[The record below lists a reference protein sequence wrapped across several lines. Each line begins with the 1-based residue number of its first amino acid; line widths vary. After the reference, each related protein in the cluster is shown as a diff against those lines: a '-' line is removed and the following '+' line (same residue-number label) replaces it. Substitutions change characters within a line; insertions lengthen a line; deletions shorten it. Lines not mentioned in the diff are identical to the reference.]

1 MAWRP
6 PPGCLHLLLLF
17 SLSPP
22 PPCCLQALLGQT
34 RLPAGDEMKAQ
45 PCHGRL
51 SSVSQG
57 YTAATKASQ
66 GQQEQREPP
75 RSPSPPRTAAQGH
88 QPSSITSQSPSP
100 SLPSPPPPPPSRFV
114 THGGRRTERPPAPAS
129 SPQPPEPLRSSAAR
143 LPIPIRGA
151 VRGCGGTWA
160 CGAPQRCPRHLH
172 LPPSNPASPR
182 LWTAASILRCPG
194 FLGKEP
200 GGFCLPR
207 RPLPTRSSS
216 A

>member
-1 MAWRP
+1 
-6 PPGCLHLLLLF
+6 
-17 SLSPP
+17 
-22 PPCCLQALLGQT
+22 
-34 RLPAGDEMKAQ
+34 MKAQ
-45 PCHGRL
+45 PCHGWL

-57 YTAATKASQ
+57 HTAVAEASQ
-66 GQQEQREPP
+66 GQQEAAGAPA
-75 RSPSPPRTAAQGH
+75 SPPPHTAAQGH
-88 QPSSITSQSPSP
+88 RPPGITPQSP
-100 SLPSPPPPPPSRFV
+100 SLPPFPPPV

-129 SPQPPEPLRSSAAR
+129 SPQPPMSFRSAAR
-143 LPIPIRGA
+143 LPIPVRGA

-200 GGFCLPR
+200 GGFCPPR
-207 RPLPTRSSS
+207 RPLPTCSSS

>member
-57 YTAATKASQ
+57 HTAATKASQ

-88 QPSSITSQSPSP
+88 QPPSITSQSPSP
-100 SLPSPPPPPPSRFV
+100 SLPSPPPPSPLPLRDSRRAEDRGTASSRILPATPGATSLLRRPPSHPHPRC
-114 THGGRRTERPPAPAS
+114 GAWLRRYLGLRCSAALSPSPSPAS
-129 SPQPPEPLRSSAAR
+129 
-143 LPIPIRGA
+143 
-151 VRGCGGTWA
+151 
-160 CGAPQRCPRHLH
+160 
-172 LPPSNPASPR
+172 
-182 LWTAASILRCPG
+182 
-194 FLGKEP
+194 
-200 GGFCLPR
+200 
-207 RPLPTRSSS
+207 
-216 A
+216 